1 MKIKSI
7 LLIVLAFFAL
17 QTLTNAQTGSYVST
31 GQKKYKFLETTSN
44 SSWVSAQ
51 LISDAASI
59 ISDIQSNDSFCLVAT
74 HHISDIYALS
84 LPWDLFQYYFMN
96 AIPTA
101 TINRDENFVKLN
113 KTNWQRDVSSF
124 GINNP
129 KYMVELFSFK
139 NVSETELKFNVRG
152 TGLDTINQP
161 LNLNVYIIEDNV
173 QAGDGR
179 THNNVVREM
188 LGGPWG
194 RNVTNQVLRNQVDT
208 TSFLYTI
215 PVGVNHRNLKF
226 IAVASVW
233 DGLSIE
239 NREVVNCIE
248 SDFSRILLNDTFF
261 TNSDTQCLNTNQFL
275 FKDLSPFSN
284 LYSRKWILSNNA
296 SDTSSE
302 AEVIKS
308 FQSVGTYTVK
318 MVRQYIYGYNDT
330 ITKQIVVISNPQA
343 GSVAGITNNLQ
354 IGIPYL
360 YNINQQLGMTYNWIV
375 NNAAIVSGQGTNAIT
390 IQWLN
395 NGIGTLKCIIYNTSG
410 CTDTASLTVGIGT
423 LPTITSFSPTSA
435 ATNQTVNIY
444 GVNLTGTTGV
454 KFGGVNAQ
462 SFTVVSSTL
471 ITAVV
476 GTGATGLVSIENPSG
491 NASLAGFTF
500 MGTTNTINLLTS
512 SGIEVYPNPAHNVLN
527 VKFTKNGTHLIILT
541 DNNGKIYSTHSTTG
555 VIDVSSLA
563 NGIYILHVLD
573 DNDNI
578 IYKDKVS
585 IIKE

>member
-1 MKIKSI
+1 
-7 LLIVLAFFAL
+7 
-17 QTLTNAQTGSYVST
+17 
-31 GQKKYKFLETTSN
+31 
-44 SSWVSAQ
+44 
-51 LISDAASI
+51 
-59 ISDIQSNDSFCLVAT
+59 
-74 HHISDIYALS
+74 
-84 LPWDLFQYYFMN
+84 
-96 AIPTA
+96 
-101 TINRDENFVKLN
+101 
-113 KTNWQRDVSSF
+113 
-124 GINNP
+124 
-129 KYMVELFSFK
+129 
-139 NVSETELKFNVRG
+139 
-152 TGLDTINQP
+152 
-161 LNLNVYIIEDNV
+161 
-173 QAGDGR
+173 
-179 THNNVVREM
+179 
-188 LGGPWG
+188 
-194 RNVTNQVLRNQVDT
+194 
-208 TSFLYTI
+208 
-215 PVGVNHRNLKF
+215 
-226 IAVASVW
+226 
-233 DGLSIE
+233 
-239 NREVVNCIE
+239 
-248 SDFSRILLNDTFF
+248 
-261 TNSDTQCLNTNQFL
+261 
-275 FKDLSPFSN
+275 
-284 LYSRKWILSNNA
+284 
-296 SDTSSE
+296 
-302 AEVIKS
+302 
-308 FQSVGTYTVK
+308 
-318 MVRQYIYGYNDT
+318 
-330 ITKQIVVISNPQA
+330 
-343 GSVAGITNNLQ
+343 VAGITNNLQ

-410 CTDTASLTVGIGT
+410 CTDTASLTVGIGI

-435 ATNQTVNIY
+435 ATSQTVNIF

-500 MGTTNTINLLTS
+500 MGTTNTINLFTS

-573 DNDNI
+573 ENDNL

-585 IIKE
+585 IINE